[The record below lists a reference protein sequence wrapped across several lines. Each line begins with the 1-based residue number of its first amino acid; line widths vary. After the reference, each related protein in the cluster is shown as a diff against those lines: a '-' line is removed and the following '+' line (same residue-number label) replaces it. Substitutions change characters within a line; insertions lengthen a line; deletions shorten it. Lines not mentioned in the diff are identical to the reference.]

1 MNSAAVTAC
10 KNSIRQEEENNKGLI
25 QLFYR
30 KQGGKLMSDQERQ
43 EKKESARRT
52 TESFVRKTEI
62 EKAFILGYMVKRTQL
77 KGLTE
82 PEFVMTELP

>member
-1 MNSAAVTAC
+1 MYSAAATAC
-10 KNSIRQEEENNKGLI
+10 ENSIRQEKENNKGLI
-25 QLFYR
+25 QLLYR
-30 KQGGKLMSDQERQ
+30 KQGGKLMSEQERQ

-62 EKAFILGYMVKRTQL
+62 EKAFILGYMVKRMQL
-77 KGLTE
+77 KELTE